1 MPRVASRIG
10 DLEVSYMIGVQ
21 SLAVA
26 EECAIKQCTCS
37 SRADF
42 FILCAAAAGF

>member
-21 SLAVA
+21 TLSG
-26 EECAIKQCTCS
+26 EESAIEQ
-37 SRADF
+37 
-42 FILCAAAAGF
+42 

>member
-21 SLAVA
+21 TLSA
-26 EECAIKQCTCS
+26 EESAMPVIEH
-37 SRADF
+37 
-42 FILCAAAAGF
+42 